1 MRQQSALGAGDD
13 NDNDDGGIYVDFVK
27 ETVILRC
34 MYVRMLQG
42 DRSDVRA
49 CMWVCVA
56 ACIVHTINVM
66 CVVNC
71 KLGGEVTYSNPSQ
84 TRHFTICGG
93 NDARPFSPSRSQL
106 MQIENQIQLLM
117 SCVQTAEQE
126 LLSAVHFDAHMT

>member
-1 MRQQSALGAGDD
+1 MRLQSTLGDGDD
-13 NDNDDGGIYVDFVK
+13 TDNDDGGIYVDFVK

-49 CMWVCVA
+49 CMCVCVA

-71 KLGGEVTYSNPSQ
+71 KLGGKVTHSNPSQ

-93 NDARPFSPSRSQL
+93 NDVRPFSLRRSQL
-106 MQIENQIQLLM
+106 MLEIENQIQLLM

-126 LLSAVHFDAHMT
+126 CYLRFTLTHT